1 MRLRQLRTEIVSRLS
16 AAGDDEASADAAVLI
31 MNALNIDKTH
41 LLLGEDE
48 VGESDIKRIYADAE
62 RAAEGE
68 PVQYIT
74 GRCEFMSL
82 EFEVCHGVLI
92 PRADTE
98 VLVEAALKRL
108 PDRKA
113 VVWDLCCGS
122 GCVGLSVAAYNK
134 NVTVTLAD
142 VSDTALE
149 VSARNAEKLGISRR
163 VRIVKSDVLRDN
175 MSEAAD
181 AVVSNPPYI
190 RRGDIDCLEKKVRG
204 YEPRLALDGGEDG
217 LMFYRRIASAAKI
230 KSGGFIAFEIGY
242 DQGRDVEK
250 ILRHCGYI
258 KTEIIADTEGRS
270 RVVCG
275 MAPY

>member
-1 MRLRQLRTEIVSRLS
+1 MRLRQLRAEIVSRLS
-16 AAGDDEASADAAVLI
+16 ASGDDEASADASVLI
-31 MNALNIDKTH
+31 MNALNIGKTR
-41 LLLGEDE
+41 LLLGEEE
-48 VGESDIKRIYADAE
+48 VCEADIKRIYADAK

-82 EFEVCHGVLI
+82 EFEVCRGVLI

-98 VLVEAALKRL
+98 VLVETALERL
-108 PDRKA
+108 SNRKA
-113 VVWDLCCGS
+113 AVWDLCCGS
-122 GCVGLSVAAYNK
+122 GCVGLSIAAYNK

-149 VSARNAEKLGISRR
+149 VSARNAERLGLSHRI
-163 VRIVKSDVLRDN
+163 RIVKFDVLRDS
-175 MSEAAD
+175 MAEAAD
-181 AVVSNPPYI
+181 TVVSNPPYI
-190 RRGDIDCLEKKVRG
+190 RRADIEGLDKKVRS

-230 KSGGFIAFEIGY
+230 KRGGFIAFETGY

-250 ILRHCGYI
+250 ILCNCGYI
-258 KTEIIADTEGRS
+258 KTEIIADAEGRG

-275 MAPY
+275 MAPG

>member
-1 MRLRQLRTEIVSRLS
+1 MKLRQLRAEIVSRLS
-16 AAGDDEASADAAVLI
+16 AAGDDEASADASMLI
-31 MNALNIDKTH
+31 MNALNIDKTR
-41 LLLGEDE
+41 LLLGEEE
-48 VGESDIKRIYADAE
+48 VCEADIKRICTE
-62 RAAEGE
+62 VKRAAEGE

-82 EFEVCHGVLI
+82 EFEVCRGVLI

-98 VLVEAALKRL
+98 VLVETALERLNKRI
-108 PDRKA
+108 A

-122 GCVGLSVAAYNK
+122 GCVGLSIAAYNK

-149 VSARNAEKLGISRR
+149 VSARNAERLGLSHR
-163 VRIVKSDVLRDN
+163 VRIVKFDVLRDS

-190 RRGDIDCLEKKVRG
+190 RRADIDDLDKKVRN

-217 LMFYRRIASAAKI
+217 LVFYRRIAETAEI
-230 KSGGFIAFEIGY
+230 KSGGFIAFETGY
-242 DQGRDVEK
+242 DQGREVEN
-250 ILRHCGYI
+250 ILRNCGY
-258 KTEIIADTEGRS
+258 TETEVIADTERRD
-270 RVVCG
+270 RVACG
-275 MAPY
+275 MAPD